1 MKLKKS
7 VSDGRRKIHLENYQI
22 QSKENVMV
30 DQNFPLKKQSTKEQK
45 SRSKSRTIMKKVSS
59 GIKMKQFLSQAKR
72 IDSKTFRKCPKA
84 IPKSNGKILLKIS
97 SMHLKM
103 RNKKFLPPSDRFS
116 VRSLHRQQPKP
127 LLLQQKSSMI
137 KFTLVPKIKS
147 LTIKTQRPMKKIKSI
162 VFKSKIKPKILGK
175 NSSLILDST
184 LKKHPLEV
192 IPTTEI
198 ESNNKIMID
207 PLLMA
212 EEDSSANIP
221 ISPPHPLSPS
231 PPPPLSTNYIDIS
244 IPKQISSVPKQP
256 KSSSSFETS
265 PDKMDHIVPV
275 PVAEYKDRSDQQ
287 VSSMSGLF

>member
-1 MKLKKS
+1 
-7 VSDGRRKIHLENYQI
+7 
-22 QSKENVMV
+22 
-30 DQNFPLKKQSTKEQK
+30 
-45 SRSKSRTIMKKVSS
+45 
-59 GIKMKQFLSQAKR
+59 
-72 IDSKTFRKCPKA
+72 
-84 IPKSNGKILLKIS
+84 
-97 SMHLKM
+97 M

-221 ISPPHPLSPS
+221 ISPPHPPSPS

-287 VSSMSGLF
+287 VSSMSGTMVTDADGWSYIYVWKYDTEDGGNYSFSESPGELLEQIDQNQSSSNQKQANFYLISSQSGLPLKNIPSPSGSGTEFEKNFNQNQ

>member
-1 MKLKKS
+1 
-7 VSDGRRKIHLENYQI
+7 
-22 QSKENVMV
+22 
-30 DQNFPLKKQSTKEQK
+30 
-45 SRSKSRTIMKKVSS
+45 
-59 GIKMKQFLSQAKR
+59 MKQFLSQAKR

-221 ISPPHPLSPS
+221 ISPPHPLH
-231 PPPPLSTNYIDIS
+231 LHHHHHCQQIIS
-244 IPKQISSVPKQP
+244 ISQYLNRFHRFQNNQNLLLHSKRAQTKWI
-256 KSSSSFETS
+256 
-265 PDKMDHIVPV
+265 I
-275 PVAEYKDRSDQQ
+275 
-287 VSSMSGLF
+287 LFLFQLLNIKIDPINKYHR